1 MCIVRPGRRWGR
13 TSPGRNQ
20 AGLDINLPETDD
32 IVQTVTWKY
41 NTALTTAATP
51 LSEALPWRLF
61 LIMSKKDTQITES
74 SGNVFADLGF
84 EQHEAENLLVRA
96 RLMTAIKT
104 YIESEGITQRE
115 AAERFNVAQP
125 RISEIYQGKIELF
138 SADKLINMLAQVGRH
153 VEISINEAA

>member
-1 MCIVRPGRRWGR
+1 M
-13 TSPGRNQ
+13 
-20 AGLDINLPETDD
+20 
-32 IVQTVTWKY
+32 
-41 NTALTTAATP
+41 
-51 LSEALPWRLF
+51 
-61 LIMSKKDTQITES
+61 MSKKDTQITES

-96 RLMTAIKT
+96 RLMAAIKA
-104 YIESEGITQRE
+104 YIEAEGITQRE

-138 SADKLINMLAQVGRH
+138 SADKLINMLARVGQH

>member
-1 MCIVRPGRRWGR
+1 
-13 TSPGRNQ
+13 
-20 AGLDINLPETDD
+20 
-32 IVQTVTWKY
+32 
-41 NTALTTAATP
+41 
-51 LSEALPWRLF
+51 
-61 LIMSKKDTQITES
+61 MSKKDTQITES

-96 RLMTAIKT
+96 RLMAAIKA
-104 YIESEGITQRE
+104 YIEAEGITQRE

-138 SADKLINMLAQVGRH
+138 SADKLINMLARVGRH